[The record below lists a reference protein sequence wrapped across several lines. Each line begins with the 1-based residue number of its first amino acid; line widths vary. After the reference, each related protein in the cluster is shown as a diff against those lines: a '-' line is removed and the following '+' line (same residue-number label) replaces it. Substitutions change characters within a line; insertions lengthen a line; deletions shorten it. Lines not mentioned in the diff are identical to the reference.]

1 MKLEGRR
8 SITSEGKNPA
18 GIDRFSALQGVKTW
32 RGAAMMVQ
40 KPRSKEEG
48 VRGEIMLIRCHKNI
62 LTELKIVRDVC
73 LEERDYRLLSKS
85 QIFKLWVANPR
96 G

>member
-32 RGAAMMVQ
+32 RGAGDDVAEAKVQ
-40 KPRSKEEG
+40 GRGSEG
-48 VRGEIMLIRCHKNI
+48 
-62 LTELKIVRDVC
+62 
-73 LEERDYRLLSKS
+73 
-85 QIFKLWVANPR
+85 
-96 G
+96 

>member
-32 RGAAMMVQ
+32 RGAAMLVQ
-40 KPRSKEEG
+40 KPRSKG
-48 VRGEIMLIRCHKNI
+48 VRGEIMLIRCHKNF
-62 LTELKIVRDVC
+62 LTEMKMVRDVC
-73 LEERDYRLLSKS
+73 LAEKVYRLLSKS
-85 QIFKLWVANPR
+85 QFFKLWVASPKE
-96 G
+96 